1 MAFGPWLCNR
11 CGSTAL
17 DETARIEGGGPTH
30 MRGQRHSPSIKQL
43 PILFKCSIRQKPI
56 NIPSPSPLASALYP
70 IPPYLSAPFLIRFKT
85 TSAGFFWLST
95 FLKMSSTNFR
105 LESFRPWNP
114 FQDKAQPLRG
124 PPGTRR
130 YPSPVS
136 ITTTPP
142 SSNNSDHGPKS
153 QEIHSHKPERH
164 PLPARPPTEVC
175 LDGLHSETQTTRR
188 ESEGLGQT
196 LSAVSDPEP
205 LNFENISQPQ
215 NIVGADEVV
224 STGFADELH
233 WETEHH
239 FLDFGLDDSRPVDFA
254 GQRSQIVDLGI
265 PTQNGELP
273 NFETIDPAILN
284 DHASAAAEQAQR
296 TMSIAGIATDP
307 EEFPAES
314 IRSQNKVSSLQH
326 RRNSKGMVDT
336 DCQTSKVKK
345 GSGSRQR
352 HTRNASA
359 RPKKRS
365 SHCQSISFPT
375 VRAHFSA
382 LSVEDRLQFLSW
394 LFEGALTRCSSAPSS
409 AAGASP
415 SSQCDEITD
424 DCDHMSL
431 NTQVV
436 DAEHTSLRK
445 GLPWSVEEDHLL
457 IKLRDKQNLAW
468 PEVVKQ
474 FSRKFPG
481 RSEGSMKVHWST
493 ALKKKRRSYPLVLIP

>member
-1 MAFGPWLCNR
+1 
-11 CGSTAL
+11 
-17 DETARIEGGGPTH
+17 
-30 MRGQRHSPSIKQL
+30 
-43 PILFKCSIRQKPI
+43 
-56 NIPSPSPLASALYP
+56 
-70 IPPYLSAPFLIRFKT
+70 
-85 TSAGFFWLST
+85 
-95 FLKMSSTNFR
+95 MSSTNFR

-114 FQDKAQPLRG
+114 FQDKAQPLRD
-124 PPGTRR
+124 PPGTSR
-130 YPSPVS
+130 YPSPIS
-136 ITTTPP
+136 ISTTPP
-142 SSNNSDHGPKS
+142 SSNHSDHGPKS

-224 STGFADELH
+224 STNFTDELH

-239 FLDFGLDDSRPVDFA
+239 FLDFGLDDSHPVDFA

-284 DHASAAAEQAQR
+284 DHASAVAEQAQR
-296 TMSIAGIATDP
+296 TLSIAGIATHP

-336 DCQTSKVKK
+336 GCQTSKIKK

-352 HTRNASA
+352 HTRNGSA
-359 RPKKRS
+359 RPKKGSGHR
-365 SHCQSISFPT
+365 QSISFPT
-375 VRAHFSA
+375 VRAQFSA

-424 DCDHMSL
+424 GCDHTSL

-474 FSRKFPG
+474 FSREFPG
-481 RSEGSMKVHWST
+481 RTEGSMKVHWST
-493 ALKKKRRSYPLVLIP
+493 ALKKRRSYPIVLIP